1 MHYDGLKPFF
11 TEAPLLLISVSSPS
25 FSFDLKIFCE
35 KANQAVL
42 KEKEAPS
49 PKLF

>member
-11 TEAPLLLISVSSPS
+11 TQAPLLLISVSSPS

-35 KANQAVL
+35 KANKAVL
-42 KEKEAPS
+42 
-49 PKLF
+49 

>member
-11 TEAPLLLISVSSPS
+11 TQAPLLLISVSSPS
-25 FSFDLKIFCE
+25 FSSFDLKIFCE

-42 KEKEAPS
+42 KKKEVPCV
-49 PKLF
+49 P

>member
-11 TEAPLLLISVSSPS
+11 TQAPLLLISVSSPS

-42 KEKEAPS
+42 KEKEAPCV
-49 PKLF
+49 P